1 MIPFLPDLLSAP
13 GALAAG
19 DAMPQAPVLTGTGL
33 NFAELL
39 GAALP
44 ESVAASEAAV
54 PAPAPPSNPPLA
66 LPTGKNVPEPGV
78 PLPPPPPPVSLPT
91 APPTLRAGAV
101 RPLSPGPDP
110 DEALPVPVA
119 DEVAPDIITVP
130 PALVDAA
137 VDADADAALPEPSAP
152 DPALVATMLLPVPAT
167 PPAAPPQREARPAE
181 AERAVTAPAARPG
194 KGGSPAPSTVTLVP
208 VADAAQPVPDLP
220 ATPSRAPAA
229 PLPAPEGPAPSA
241 LPPAQALAA
250 PPAMLTTPAPEPV
263 DAPRV
268 PAPQLESS
276 IAQVGDLREALRSAR
291 PEMTLRHGEFG
302 FVALRLEQSGAQDWR
317 AVLASRDPG
326 FVPAIQAALADRAV
340 AAASASAETGQFLGQ
355 PGAGQNGTSDPR
367 YGASPSGGQGGSQP
381 SFGHSANRHGEAA
394 PDHRHPS
401 TAAALAARAEEGEEA
416 SGSPAAPTHG
426 MFA

>member
-78 PLPPPPPPVSLPT
+78 SLPPPPPPLSLPT

-101 RPLSPGPDP
+101 RPLSPGPDR
-110 DEALPVPVA
+110 DEGLPVPVA

-152 DPALVATMLLPVPAT
+152 DPALVAAMLLPVPAT
-167 PPAAPPQREARPAE
+167 PPAAPPPREARPAE

-194 KGGSPAPSTVTLVP
+194 KGGSPASSMATLVP
-208 VADAAQPVPDLP
+208 VADAAQPAPDLT

-229 PLPAPEGPAPSA
+229 LLPAPEGPAPSA

-291 PEMTLRHGEFG
+291 PEMTLRHDEFG

-317 AVLASRDPG
+317 AVLASRDPS

>member
-1 MIPFLPDLLSAP
+1 
-13 GALAAG
+13 
-19 DAMPQAPVLTGTGL
+19 
-33 NFAELL
+33 
-39 GAALP
+39 
-44 ESVAASEAAV
+44 
-54 PAPAPPSNPPLA
+54 
-66 LPTGKNVPEPGV
+66 
-78 PLPPPPPPVSLPT
+78 
-91 APPTLRAGAV
+91 
-101 RPLSPGPDP
+101 
-110 DEALPVPVA
+110 
-119 DEVAPDIITVP
+119 
-130 PALVDAA
+130 
-137 VDADADAALPEPSAP
+137 
-152 DPALVATMLLPVPAT
+152 
-167 PPAAPPQREARPAE
+167 
-181 AERAVTAPAARPG
+181 
-194 KGGSPAPSTVTLVP
+194 
-208 VADAAQPVPDLP
+208 
-220 ATPSRAPAA
+220 
-229 PLPAPEGPAPSA
+229 
-241 LPPAQALAA
+241 
-250 PPAMLTTPAPEPV
+250 MLTTPAPEPV

-340 AAASASAETGQFLGQ
+340 AAASASTETGQFLGQ

-416 SGSPAAPTHG
+416 SGSPAGPTHG

>member
-19 DAMPQAPVLTGTGL
+19 DAMPQAPVLTGTGV

-44 ESVAASEAAV
+44 ESAAASEPAV

-78 PLPPPPPPVSLPT
+78 SLPPPPPPLSPPT
-91 APPTLRAGAV
+91 SPPTLRAGAV

-110 DEALPVPVA
+110 DEGLPVP
-119 DEVAPDIITVP
+119 EAPEIGSEIEPQMP
-130 PALVDAA
+130 PGIASPI
-137 VDADADAALPEPSAP
+137 ADAALPEPSAP
-152 DPALVATMLLPVPAT
+152 DPALVAAMLLPVPAT
-167 PPAAPPQREARPAE
+167 PPAAPPPREARPAE

-208 VADAAQPVPDLP
+208 VADAAQPAPDLA
-220 ATPSRAPAA
+220 ATPSRAAAA

-241 LPPAQALAA
+241 LPPAQAFAA

-276 IAQVGDLREALRSAR
+276 IAQVGDLREALRSVR
-291 PEMTLRHGEFG
+291 PEMTLRHDEFG